1 MVVCIEADGL
11 SLFECDEAYAFSEGV
26 GTEADGLSFF
36 ACDEAST
43 FPVEVDTEAV
53 VLLFGVVCG
62 VNGSSLNT
70 RGVPASRDP
79 PNVPL
84 DGAEEVPPS

>member
-1 MVVCIEADGL
+1 
-11 SLFECDEAYAFSEGV
+11 
-26 GTEADGLSFF
+26 
-36 ACDEAST
+36 
-43 FPVEVDTEAV
+43 VDTEAV
-53 VLLFGVVCG
+53 VLLFGVGCG